1 MIVACSNFK
10 ILSSN
15 QVVFC
20 FMLGSAWLS
29 YKRIFMK
36 SYQKFVTPA
45 KLPLACSRL
54 RDSGESEKSFK
65 NKKTRGGWGETIA
78 PFAKSRASY
87 FRFARFTSALYYLR
101 AWHRL
106 NFPLF
111 ALPRFS
117 KKTPLHTERSTETPW
132 RREVQKF
139 KLKRKTNRT
148 QWSLQQRITYT
159 LFQHE
164 VTESFSVSAFVDQS
178 ANFPSE

>member
-1 MIVACSNFK
+1 
-10 ILSSN
+10 
-15 QVVFC
+15 
-20 FMLGSAWLS
+20 MLGSTWLS

-36 SYQKFVTPA
+36 SYQKFVTPT
-45 KLPLACSRL
+45 KLPLAFSRL

-111 ALPRFS
+111 CSSSLLQENTTPHRTIDRDSMETRSS
-117 KKTPLHTERSTETPW
+117 KVKIKKKNKSNSVILTAKNYVYYIST
-132 RREVQKF
+132 RGY
-139 KLKRKTNRT
+139 RT
-148 QWSLQQRITYT
+148 
-159 LFQHE
+159 FFC
-164 VTESFSVSAFVDQS
+164 FSVRGSVS
-178 ANFPSE
+178 

>member
-1 MIVACSNFK
+1 
-10 ILSSN
+10 
-15 QVVFC
+15 
-20 FMLGSAWLS
+20 MLGSAWLS

-111 ALPRFS
+111 CSSSLLQENTTPHRTIDRDSMETRSS
-117 KKTPLHTERSTETPW
+117 KVLIKKKNKSNSVILTAKNYVYYIST
-132 RREVQKF
+132 RGY
-139 KLKRKTNRT
+139 RT
-148 QWSLQQRITYT
+148 FFCSSVRG
-159 LFQHE
+159 
-164 VTESFSVSAFVDQS
+164 SVS
-178 ANFPSE
+178 

>member
-1 MIVACSNFK
+1 
-10 ILSSN
+10 
-15 QVVFC
+15 
-20 FMLGSAWLS
+20 MLGSAWLS

-36 SYQKFVTPA
+36 TYKKFVAPA

-111 ALPRFS
+111 CSSSLLQENTTPHRTIDRDSMETRSSKVLIKKKNKSNSVILTAKNYVYYISTRGYRTFFS
-117 KKTPLHTERSTETPW
+117 LSVRG
-132 RREVQKF
+132 
-139 KLKRKTNRT
+139 
-148 QWSLQQRITYT
+148 
-159 LFQHE
+159 
-164 VTESFSVSAFVDQS
+164 SVS
-178 ANFPSE
+178 